1 MPDPTP
7 TVAVSAA
14 LLALFCGLGG
24 CAVPVATGGGATVG
38 VPGRPDAALYP
49 PQDSGEGWEY
59 ARRDGAL
66 AVAGEARPLLAT
78 DQWPQAARPDLDY
91 DRRVRLPSD
100 PGSVLYFSDRP
111 YRAWYRDGWPS
122 RDHRPWYR

>member
-24 CAVPVATGGGATVG
+24 CAVPVATSGGATVG
-38 VPGRPDAALYP
+38 VPGRPDAALYGP
-49 PQDSGEGWEY
+49 EEGGEGWEY

-78 DQWPQAARPDLDY
+78 EQWPQAARPELDF
-91 DRRVRLPSD
+91 DRRLRLPAD
-100 PGSVLYFSDRP
+100 PGSLLYFSDSP
-111 YRAWYRDGWPS
+111 YRAWYRDGWRR
-122 RDHRPWYR
+122 RDVRPWYR